1 MSHWPHWLPL
11 VAALPMVGGVLT
23 PLLFRSRPALA
34 HAWAVF
40 VALLTTLASFALL
53 LTLIGSGPLSYAV
66 GGWLP
71 EYGIELR
78 FDPVAALISPAC
90 IIVLLSL
97 VFSSHYVERTID
109 RKKVSFFYALVL
121 VNLGGLNGFM
131 LTGDLF
137 NMFVFMEIFSVSA
150 YALVATAR
158 EPIAALA
165 AFKYLLM
172 GALSSLLILF
182 AVGIVFAMTGTLN
195 IADAAARMDVSN
207 PMPAAL
213 GLAALATGFAVKAA
227 LFPVHFWL
235 PDAHAAAPAPVSAI
249 LSALVVKAG
258 VVGMLRTLEL
268 FAGAEQLLQPLL
280 NMMIWLGALGALGG
294 ALMALVQRDIKL
306 MLAYSTVANIGY
318 IFIGLGLATPSA
330 ATGAMVHTLN
340 HAVIKSALFLAA
352 GAIIHRTGLRHIDD
366 LRGLARR
373 MPATAFAMA
382 FALVSL
388 SGVPPMAGFVGK
400 WQIAVGAL
408 QTGRPIVSTIV
419 LAVLIIAGLTVLA
432 FSVRVINALYF
443 RPPSRIS
450 VASATD
456 APLSMLLPVLILTA
470 GCLGLGLTGQPVL
483 EFVSPVMQ
491 SVYGVVP

>member
-1 MSHWPHWLPL
+1 MTHWPHWLPL

-23 PLLFRSRPALA
+23 PLLFRSRPSLA
-34 HAWAVF
+34 WAWAVSIAS
-40 VALLTTLASFALL
+40 VTTLASSALL
-53 LTLIGSGPLSYAV
+53 LTLVGSGPFSYAV

-71 EYGIELR
+71 DYGIELQ
-78 FDPVAALISPAC
+78 FDPVSALISPAC
-90 IIVLLSL
+90 IIGLLSL
-97 VFSSHYVERTID
+97 IFSRRYVERSID
-109 RKKVSFFYALVL
+109 PKKVSFFYALVL

-131 LTGDLF
+131 MTGDLF

-172 GALSSLLILF
+172 GALSSLLVLF
-182 AVGIVFAMTGTLN
+182 SAGVVFAMTGTLN
-195 IADAAARMDVSN
+195 IADAASRMDVAG

-213 GLAALATGFAVKAA
+213 ALAALATGFAVKAA

-280 NMMIWLGALGALGG
+280 TSLVWLGALGALGG

-318 IFIGLGLATPSA
+318 IFIGLGLATASA
-330 ATGAMVHTLN
+330 ATGAMAHTLN

-373 MPATAFAMA
+373 MPVTSFAMA

-408 QTGRPIVSTIV
+408 QAGRPAV
-419 LAVLIIAGLTVLA
+419 LAVMIIAGLIVLA

-450 VASATD
+450 VASATEV
-456 APLSMLLPVLILTA
+456 PLSMLLPIAILTA
-470 GCLGLGLTGQPVL
+470 GCLGLGMTGQPVL
-483 EFVSPVMQ
+483 EFVAPVIKNL
-491 SVYGVVP
+491 YGAVP